1 MPSEQSRAGSTA
13 PTQTSSLDSSAEQL
27 QAELRSAIER
37 EERTRAQTLPT
48 PPITPKQPSAPTGQ
62 AQSPTSLLPR
72 TNAPSSQSRWQDAL
86 RSPIADARIR
96 KRRSAR
102 REAPRRPS
110 SSRRYSRAVDIYDQL
125 VNSGSRRNSSRP
137 RASNRRRRSA
147 EGSDSEERPRRR
159 RRIDAEPQAGTGE
172 RPRSLRTP
180 VAPSRKMKK
189 PWAVKTGRRSKPS
202 SPLPGVS
209 PIEEEPI
216 EEEPIEEETETTP
229 KEKPNKKS
237 RTKSL
242 AGQKR
247 RRVSDSDDSPQ
258 PPAQRRKLSSKSPP
272 KLGSLGRELDEMI
285 PELYTGTSLP
295 QPKRAKRGSTGRERQ
310 RGTEDARRIARDP
323 EMMDEFEEAGREW
336 LRSESLIRELREDEE
351 SRAIYLEEQNRAA
364 RDRRFNETRESNAV
378 PPSEGSSDDNRASI
392 GAEGSAPI
400 EEIEQ
405 RATREPSTS
414 RPDGMEMSPP
424 IRDSIETDDEEEV
437 PGLYGRPF
445 ALDFVRSIWNRTWR
459 L

>member
-216 EEEPIEEETETTP
+216 EEETETTP

-285 PELYTGTSLP
+285 PGLYTGTSLP

>member
-1 MPSEQSRAGSTA
+1 MPSEQSRAGSRA
-13 PTQTSSLDSSAEQL
+13 PTQSSSLDSSAEQL

-37 EERTRAQTLPT
+37 EETIRAQTLPT

-216 EEEPIEEETETTP
+216 EEETETTP
-229 KEKPNKKS
+229 KEKPKKS

-258 PPAQRRKLSSKSPP
+258 PAQRRKLSSKSPP

-285 PELYTGTSLP
+285 PELYTGASLP
-295 QPKRAKRGSTGRERQ
+295 QPKQAKRGSTGRERR

-336 LRSESLIRELREDEE
+336 LRSESLIQELREDEQ

-364 RDRRFNETRESNAV
+364 QNRRFYETRETNAV
-378 PPSEGSSDDNRASI
+378 PPSEGSSDESRASI

-405 RATREPSTS
+405 RATREPGPS
-414 RPDGMEMSPP
+414 RPDEMEMSPP

-445 ALDFVRSIWNRTWR
+445 AMDFFRGIWNRTWR